1 MIMLAIAGCRALLLQ
16 PAVAAAAA
24 AAAAAAGVM
33 VGQVNSHSVLLP
45 SHVITQSAR
54 KVDVNGL
61 SWTRLRAA
69 IGQPLFRNS
78 PVPARRK

>member
-1 MIMLAIAGCRALLLQ
+1 
-16 PAVAAAAA
+16 
-24 AAAAAAGVM
+24 M

-54 KVDVNGL
+54 KVDVNGR

-69 IGQPLFRNS
+69 IGQPLFKNS
-78 PVPARRK
+78 PAPARKRK